1 MMMER
6 TKRFVDLP
14 DLLAVNKLVEVIIE
28 EVRMLKARVAILYH
42 FVLVLD
48 YSNVLINIKMT
59 FGVEGRG

>member
-6 TKRFVDLP
+6 SKRFVDLP

-28 EVRMLKARVAILYH
+28 EVRMLKTKVAILYRS
-42 FVLVLD
+42 VLVLD
-48 YSNVLINIKMT
+48 ISNVLTNIKLT